1 MTKNIIVYTAES
13 EGKIRDTTFF
23 NEKNV
28 LALEW
33 CKEHKGENTNI
44 GIMQCK
50 LPTSLDK
57 KEKPI
62 SEDIKKITERTH
74 WNIQIKCIEKNT
86 HYNSVQRCAK
96 ELKLSA
102 YKIRRAIDTPKD
114 VEGLHFIREMI

>member
-50 LPTSLDK
+50 LPTSCLLYTSDAADD
-57 KEKPI
+57 
-62 SEDIKKITERTH
+62 STE
-74 WNIQIKCIEKNT
+74 
-86 HYNSVQRCAK
+86 V
-96 ELKLSA
+96 
-102 YKIRRAIDTPKD
+102 
-114 VEGLHFIREMI
+114 